1 MGKNTLQHS
10 GVSLRNTASLGW
22 NVVYQ
27 RGRGM
32 GGGARGE
39 REARVRGA
47 GALMCSAKWT
57 PGLTP
62 TLTLSLD
69 PRVRT
74 QAWCQM
80 GQGLVLAS
88 LPWLCDLVKDN
99 KPL

>member
-1 MGKNTLQHS
+1 
-10 GVSLRNTASLGW
+10 
-22 NVVYQ
+22 
-27 RGRGM
+27 M

-57 PGLTP
+57 LGLTP

-80 GQGLVLAS
+80 SQGLVLTS

>member
-1 MGKNTLQHS
+1 
-10 GVSLRNTASLGW
+10 
-22 NVVYQ
+22 
-27 RGRGM
+27 M

-39 REARVRGA
+39 REAHVRGA

-57 PGLTP
+57 LGLTP